1 MLLKDLEYDNM
12 QGPYTYE
19 YQQVLCTL
27 VSDQPTEK
35 WTLQEEWDFFSLT
48 RFKYQENSKMSWF
61 KRTLL
66 VLSKVVTLAGSSNEA
81 TVAGASFLGG
91 AAPGLNMAGLKARD
105 FWRE

>member
-1 MLLKDLEYDNM
+1 MLLKDLAYDNM
-12 QGPYTYE
+12 QGPYADDTNK
-19 YQQVLCTL
+19 LATNR
-27 VSDQPTEK
+27 PRN
-35 WTLQEEWDFFSLT
+35 WRLQEDWDFFPLT
-48 RFKYQENSKMSWF
+48 RFKYQENNKMSWF

-105 FWRE
+105 FWQE